1 MRRFMTEL
9 LGKRMMTSDGSMVGT
24 IDDLLIDHVTGEIE
38 FVLVMPDGDGRSFLG
53 VDEQGRVMVPFT
65 VMKSLKDVLVM
76 DFD

>member
-24 IDDLLIDHVTGEIE
+24 VDDLLIDHQTGEIE
-38 FVLVMPDGDGRSFLG
+38 FVLVMPDGDSRSFLG
-53 VDEQGRVMVPFT
+53 VDEQGRVIVPFT
-65 VMKSLKDVLVM
+65 EMKSLKDVLVM